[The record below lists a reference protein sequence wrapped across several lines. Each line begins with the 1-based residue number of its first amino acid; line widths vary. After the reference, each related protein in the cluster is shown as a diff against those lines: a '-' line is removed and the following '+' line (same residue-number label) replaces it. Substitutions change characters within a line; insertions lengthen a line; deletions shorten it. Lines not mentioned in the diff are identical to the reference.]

1 MSFFPTPTSEQSMH
15 KGNCHCG
22 AVSFRFSLS
31 PPLSEYHV
39 VSCNCSICS
48 KNGYLLVYPSLK
60 DFTLE
65 SGAET
70 TRTHQFGR
78 RQAKHEFCGTCGSS
92 CFIRLV
98 AEDAPPIIAVNVR
111 LLEDCDLDKLN
122 YKKVDGRSF

>member
-15 KGNCHCG
+15 QGSCHCG
-22 AVSFRFSLS
+22 AVRFRFSLS
-31 PPLSEYHV
+31 PPLSEYPV

-65 SGAET
+65 SGDET

-111 LLEDCDLDKLN
+111 LLENCGLDKLN
-122 YKKVDGRSF
+122 YKKVDGKSF

>member
-15 KGNCHCG
+15 QGSCHCG
-22 AVSFRFSLS
+22 AVRFRISLS
-31 PPLSEYHV
+31 PPLSEYPV
-39 VSCNCSICS
+39 VNCNCSICS

-65 SGAET
+65 SGDET

-111 LLEDCDLDKLN
+111 LLENCDLDKLN
-122 YKKVDGRSF
+122 YKKVDGKSF